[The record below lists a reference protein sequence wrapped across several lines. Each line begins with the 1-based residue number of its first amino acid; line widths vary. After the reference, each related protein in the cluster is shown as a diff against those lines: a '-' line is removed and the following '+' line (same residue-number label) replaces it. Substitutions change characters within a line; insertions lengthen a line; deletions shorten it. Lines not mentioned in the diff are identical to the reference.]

1 MGPYIS
7 RFYELLTLW
16 NESNPMRI
24 LLLGLDNAGK
34 TSILY
39 KLKLKQNVVTI
50 PTIGFNVE
58 TLQSVRGLTFTIWD
72 LGGQDKIRPL
82 WRHYYQNTEG
92 LAYVIDSSDSGR
104 IEEASQELRLILEDE
119 LMQGVPIVI
128 IANKQDLPNSI
139 NRTELVEKLKLNE
152 LKNKWFI
159 QLSSAIKGVGIYESM
174 HKLSDMIKDDKKNN
188 EMKNF

>member
-1 MGPYIS
+1 
-7 RFYELLTLW
+7 
-16 NESNPMRI
+16 
-24 LLLGLDNAGK
+24 
-34 TSILY
+34 
-39 KLKLKQNVVTI
+39 
-50 PTIGFNVE
+50 
-58 TLQSVRGLTFTIWD
+58 
-72 LGGQDKIRPL
+72 
-82 WRHYYQNTEG
+82 
-92 LAYVIDSSDSGR
+92 
-104 IEEASQELRLILEDE
+104 
-119 LMQGVPIVI
+119 MQGVPIVI